1 MTEEVIEVGTVL
13 DRTKVFIAHSIYQY
27 IPHIDY
33 HPMDV
38 AALVYYAICLDI
50 AVPTKVEERTE
61 KFLFGEI
68 SRNYSKMP
76 AREIFW
82 GISYLLEKG
91 HSLDELSG
99 AIHHIFS
106 FQNENGGIGFYE
118 GDVSR
123 IPGTGWLLSTILS
136 EKHENGTMQKTL
148 ENKIQKAAT
157 FLVDEWVKDVS
168 IGHALSYK
176 GAYVLTSLLGCVD
189 FDIKVKD
196 LHETIK
202 ETVKILLDMQSKDGS
217 WTFLLKQSD
226 PRISSALSS
235 PHITARVMLSMCRAY
250 KKEKNGTITVLGEKF
265 SEEILNAIKRGA
277 QFLCETQSEL
287 GFWYA
292 HDAGELAVINGQ
304 GALALQAALEVL
316 PR

>member
-1 MTEEVIEVGTVL
+1 MAEEIIEIGTVL

-50 AVPTKVEERTE
+50 AVPIKVEERTE
-61 KFLFGEI
+61 EFLFGEI

-136 EKHENGTMQKTL
+136 EKHENGTMQETL
-148 ENKIQKAAT
+148 EDKIQKAAT
-157 FLVDEWVKDVS
+157 FLVNEWVKDVS

-189 FDIKVKD
+189 FDIEVKD

-202 ETVKILLDMQSKDGS
+202 ETVKILLDMQSGDGS

-235 PHITARVMLSMCRAY
+235 P
-250 KKEKNGTITVLGEKF
+250 
-265 SEEILNAIKRGA
+265 
-277 QFLCETQSEL
+277 FLRFGL
-287 GFWYA
+287 
-292 HDAGELAVINGQ
+292 
-304 GALALQAALEVL
+304 
-316 PR
+316 

>member
-1 MTEEVIEVGTVL
+1 MKGNIDEITSVL
-13 DRTKVFIAHSIYQY
+13 KRTKIFIAHSIYQY

-38 AALVYYAICLDI
+38 AALVYYANCLDI
-50 AVPTKVEERTE
+50 TVPPQVEEKTE
-61 KFLFGEI
+61 KFLSEEVGH
-68 SRNYSKMP
+68 NYSKMP
-76 AREIFW
+76 IREIFW
-82 GISYLLEKG
+82 GISYLLVKG
-91 HSLDELSG
+91 YTLEQLSG
-99 AIHHIFS
+99 PIKHVLS

-136 EKHENGTMQKTL
+136 KKYENESLYKTHRD
-148 ENKIQKAAT
+148 KILKAAD
-157 FLVDEWVKDVS
+157 FLVDEWTKDVS

-176 GAYVLTSLLGCVD
+176 GAYVLTSLLGCA
-189 FDIKVKD
+189 D
-196 LHETIK
+196 LNLTPHDLEDTITR
-202 ETVKILLDMQSKDGS
+202 TVGILLDMQSENGS

-226 PRISSALSS
+226 SRISSALSV
-235 PHITARVMLSMCRAY
+235 PHITSRVMLSLCGAFQR
-250 KKEKNGTITVLGEKF
+250 ENNGTTAILGKD
-265 SEEILNAIKRGA
+265 LLDGVVGAIERGA
-277 QFLCETQSEL
+277 KYLCETQFEL

-304 GALALQAALEVL
+304 CALALKEVLEVL